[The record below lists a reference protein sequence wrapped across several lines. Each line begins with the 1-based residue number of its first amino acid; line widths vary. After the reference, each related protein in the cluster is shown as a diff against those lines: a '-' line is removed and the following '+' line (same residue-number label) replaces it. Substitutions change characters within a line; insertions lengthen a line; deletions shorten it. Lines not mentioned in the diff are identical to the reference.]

1 MRSNKGLGFIVTVI
15 VILFLSYLAVN
26 GLNLFGFEILGVE
39 GIRYGTDIKGGVNAV
54 LYPDTENP
62 SKEELE
68 IAKTII
74 GKRLDAKQIYDR
86 ELTTEPQNGRIIVSI
101 PWGKGETDF
110 NPQATIDDI
119 GKTALLTFQEVDETK
134 VDERGVF
141 LPTGRIV
148 IQGTDVE
155 DTGVVKDPE
164 TGRMVVA
171 LDLSEEGAIKFEEG
185 TGRLVNQ
192 RIAIFMD
199 DQFISAPTVSQKI
212 TGGSAVIQGY
222 FTPQE
227 AGDLASIIKSGALP
241 FSLEAKQVNSISPSL
256 GENALSVIVTA
267 GIVSL
272 ILVFLYMSLYYR
284 LPGLIASIA
293 LLGLVAG
300 QLLLISWFGI
310 TLTLPGIA
318 GIILSIGTGVDANVI
333 INERI
338 LEELR
343 SGKTLGAAVDR
354 GFKRALTAI
363 LDGNLT
369 TLIAAAILYM
379 FGTGPIKGF
388 AVTLFLGVTLSFLT
402 AVAASRT
409 MTKSVGNMQIAKNK
423 WLYGA

>member
-1 MRSNKGLGFIVTVI
+1 MRGNKGLGFIVTVLI
-15 VILFLSYLAVN
+15 IGFLSYLAVY
-26 GLNLFGFEILGVE
+26 GLNLFGFEIPGVE

-62 SKEELE
+62 SKEDLE
-68 IAKTII
+68 TARTII
-74 GKRLDAKQIYDR
+74 EKRLDAKQIYDR
-86 ELTTEPQNGRIIVSI
+86 EITTEHENGRIIVSI

-119 GKTALLTFQEVDETK
+119 GKTALLTFQEVDAAK
-134 VDERGVF
+134 VDEKGIF

-148 IQGTDVE
+148 IQGTDVV
-155 DTGVVKDPE
+155 DTGVVRNPE
-164 TGRMVVA
+164 TSQLVVS
-171 LDLSEEGAIKFEEG
+171 LELSEDGAKKFEEA
-185 TGRLVNQ
+185 TGRLAGQ

-199 DQFISAPTVSQKI
+199 DQYISAPQVNERIS
-212 TGGSAVIQGY
+212 GGSAVIQGY

-227 AGDLASIIKSGALP
+227 AGELASIIKSGALP
-241 FSLEAKQVNSISPSL
+241 FRLEAKQVNSISPTL
-256 GENALSVIVTA
+256 GENALSVTATA
-267 GIVSL
+267 GIVAL
-272 ILVFLYMSLYYR
+272 ILVFLYMTLYYR
-284 LPGLIASIA
+284 LPGFIASVA

-300 QLLLISWFGI
+300 QLLLMSWFGI

-318 GIILSIGTGVDANVI
+318 GIILSIGSGVDANVI

-338 LEELR
+338 KEELK
-343 SGKTLGAAVDR
+343 SGKTLGASVDL
-354 GFKRALTAI
+354 GFKRAFTAI
-363 LDGNLT
+363 LDGNVT
-369 TLIAAAILYM
+369 TLISAGILYM

-409 MTKSVGNMQIAKNK
+409 MTKSVGNMQITKNK